1 MGSKKL
7 IKKSVLGRGLGALIK
22 ESSEATSVATEG
34 VPKGKRFF
42 MCRVADIT
50 PNRYQPRKT
59 FDEDSL
65 QELSASIKEKGVIEP
80 LIVKSELDGYELIA
94 GERRL
99 RASKMAGLAEVPV
112 VALDV
117 TDEESLELAIIENI
131 QREDLNAIEEAKA
144 YQTLMGFGF
153 SQDEVAKKVGKKRAT
168 VSNYIRLLKLPMEVK
183 KEIATGNITMG
194 HARSLL
200 SIESHAAQREILKRI
215 LSGDLSVRAT
225 EELVRGAL
233 SVAASGG
240 SKGGGAARKSADL
253 AAMEENLK
261 KIFST
266 KVSIKERGSK
276 GRFEI
281 EYFSKE
287 ERERIIELF
296 MKLA

>member
-22 ESSEATSVATEG
+22 ESSEAVAVASEG
-34 VPKGKRFF
+34 SPGGKRYF
-42 MCRVADIT
+42 MCRVSEIS
-50 PNRYQPRKT
+50 PNRYQPRRT
-59 FDEDSL
+59 FDEESL
-65 QELSASIKEKGVIEP
+65 KELSDSIREKGVIEP
-80 LIVKSELDGYELIA
+80 LIVKSGLDGYELIA

-144 YQTLMGFGF
+144 FQTLTGFGL
-153 SQDEVAKKVGKKRAT
+153 SQEEVAKKVGKKRAT
-168 VSNYIRLLKLPMEVK
+168 VANYMRLLKLPMEVK
-183 KEIATGNITMG
+183 KEIAKGTISMG
-194 HARSLL
+194 HARALL
-200 SIESHAAQREILKRI
+200 SIESHGAQRDILKKT

-225 EELVRGAL
+225 EALVRKAL
-233 SVAASGG
+233 SGEA
-240 SKGGGAARKSADL
+240 GGGKAKRAPLRSPDITSI
-253 AAMEENLK
+253 EENLRRV
-261 KIFST
+261 FST
-266 KVSIKERGSK
+266 KVSIKERGDK

-287 ERERIIELF
+287 ERERLIELF
-296 MKLA
+296 LTLA